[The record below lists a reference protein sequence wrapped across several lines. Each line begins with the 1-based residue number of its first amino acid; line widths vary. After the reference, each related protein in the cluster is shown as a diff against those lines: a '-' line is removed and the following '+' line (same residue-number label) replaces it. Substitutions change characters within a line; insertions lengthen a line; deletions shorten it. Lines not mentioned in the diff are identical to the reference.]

1 MVWHDGLAGKLQQVR
16 QQINQR
22 RKEHL
27 PRESNRTPK
36 DTIHTDGSQPASSP
50 PKGRASTGIA
60 GLDDTLAGGLPQYRV
75 YVIEGDP
82 GAGKTTLALQFLR
95 EGARLGERVLY
106 VTLSET
112 AEELHEV
119 AESHG
124 WSLDGIDLLELDA
137 LAERLQEE
145 ANYTVY
151 HPADVELGETTRRV
165 RAEVERLNPSRV
177 ALDSVSELKI
187 LSQTSARYRREILG
201 LKQFFAGKQCTVLVL
216 DDRTTPDGEQQLQS
230 IAHGVIRM
238 RRETREYGDTR
249 RQLHIVKMRGVRF
262 RDGMHD
268 FLIRTG
274 GIELYPRLRVP
285 ENTTGSHE
293 ETIASGVRGIDDLLG
308 GGLDRGTSTLVM
320 GPAGCGKT
328 TLCSQYM
335 MAALNRG
342 EAVSS
347 FLFEESCEGF
357 LQRARGMGMDF
368 EPHVAAGRL
377 ELRLIDPAEL
387 SPGEFASR
395 VSEAVEQRHARIIV
409 IDSLNGYLNAMP
421 SEKFLLIQM
430 HELLM
435 YLGKQGVLTLL
446 VMAQHGM
453 MGSAMTTPVD
463 VSFLAD
469 TVILLRYFEAIGE
482 VRQAISV
489 VKKRRSGH
497 ERTIRELR
505 LGSSGVLIGEPLRDF
520 HGVLTGVPTYR
531 GASDPLISKHAK
543 KDDLA

>member
-1 MVWHDGLAGKLQQVR
+1 MQWVGQEIHQRGNAQLPRGSHRTSTDGLQTAPVR
-16 QQINQR
+16 
-22 RKEHL
+22 
-27 PRESNRTPK
+27 
-36 DTIHTDGSQPASSP
+36 
-50 PKGRASTGIA
+50 GRAGTGIA
-60 GLDDTLAGGLPQYRV
+60 GLDDTLAGGLPEYRV

-95 EGARLGERVLY
+95 EGVRQGERVLY

-151 HPADVELGETTRRV
+151 HPVDVELEETTRRV
-165 RAEVERLNPSRV
+165 RAEVERLKPSRV

-216 DDRTTPDGEQQLQS
+216 DDRTMSDGEQQLQS

-268 FLIRTG
+268 FLIKTG

-285 ENTTGSHE
+285 ESVNGSHD
-293 ETIASGVRGIDDLLG
+293 ETIASGVQGIDDLLG

-328 TLCSQYM
+328 TLCSQYL

-342 EAVSS
+342 ETVSS

-357 LQRARGMGMDF
+357 LQRAHGMGMDF
-368 EPHVAAGRL
+368 ERHLGAGRL
-377 ELRLIDPAEL
+377 ELQQIDPAEL

-395 VSEAVEQRHARIIV
+395 VCDSVEQRQARIIV

-430 HELLM
+430 HSLLM
-435 YLGKQGVLTLL
+435 YLGKQGVVTLL
-446 VMAQHGM
+446 VMAQHGL
-453 MGSAMTTPVD
+453 MGSAMSSPVD

-469 TVILLRYFEAIGE
+469 TVILLRYFEAMGE

-505 LGSSGVLIGEPLRDF
+505 LGRGGVSIGEPLRDF
-520 HGVLTGVPTYR
+520 QGVLTGVPTYR
-531 GASDPLISKHAK
+531 GAEGPLIARHAK
-543 KDDLA
+543 KDDPA